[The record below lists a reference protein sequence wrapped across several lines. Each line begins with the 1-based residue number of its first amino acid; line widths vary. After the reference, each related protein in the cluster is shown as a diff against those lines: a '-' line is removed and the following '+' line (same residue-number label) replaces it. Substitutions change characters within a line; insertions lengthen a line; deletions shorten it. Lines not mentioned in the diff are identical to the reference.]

1 MEAARIDGVV
11 KLFRRISTTKLT
23 LAGVVMV
30 TGALPLLAH
39 VLDLGEIWETVIVA
53 LGVAAAT
60 SLLWRLDRVESS
72 HGDQLRERRYLRS
85 VIDAIPHFI
94 FARDSAG
101 RFTLVNKAVADFYG
115 RPVEEVEGRHL
126 YEVHPDPVQARAWL
140 EEDRETLLRGESWNL
155 PVTDTTQ
162 PNGQMMWIAAM
173 KKPLSAEIGGVAQV
187 LGVSINISEQM
198 RAERALAARL
208 DYEHTAAALF
218 QTFVHCGRDQ
228 MEQIMDRV
236 LGRMGRFTNGSR
248 AFLYRFDTACG
259 MAVRQ
264 YAWGD
269 DHADSSELP
278 PTLLPLADLE
288 WLQGLF
294 EMKIPVMSEDL
305 RRHASIPGHFRDDWG
320 PDRAAFLAAPI
331 LRDQQVFGFVGVDS
345 DEARNWTQEHINLV
359 HSVADLFI
367 TVWTKHEMERS
378 LVQAREAAE
387 ASSRAKS
394 EFLANMSHEI
404 RTPMNSVIGLADLLT
419 DMNPTPHQKQYLE
432 MIRVSGSALLSLIND
447 ILDLSKIEAGQL
459 ELDAVET
466 DLHALVDEVTGLIAF
481 TAQSSGLELV
491 CRLAPGVPQ
500 QVLLDPCRLRQVLVN
515 LLNNA
520 VKFTQHGHVY
530 LNIEPVGAGKDHV
543 DLRFAV
549 TDTGIGIAEPALAR
563 IFEKFTQAEAGT
575 TRRYGGTGLGLAIS
589 QQLVGLMG
597 GRIVAASTPG
607 QGSTFEFTL
616 RAPAVTVSTVPEA
629 PAEGPANAGANVLI
643 VTRHSLT
650 GEVLLEKVRML
661 GHQGRVITG
670 GPEALDQAGGWAS
683 AQDRPFTHILFDH
696 EPGPGDD
703 QAQPL
708 PDLRPY
714 LARLAPRH
722 TPRTILLTRLTGHLR
737 EDDLAGHGFAQTLS
751 KPVFTKRLE
760 VLLSGRYADQ
770 ASVAVADGNGAA
782 TAGVGAPPPGLVV
795 LDAAGAPVVDVSAGP
810 RVLLAE
816 DNPFNQKVATAM
828 LKLLGCRVQVAAN
841 GVEAVTMAREGVF
854 DLVLMD
860 CQMPAMDGYEATRRI
875 RDLPSPAGAVTI
887 IAMTANALSGDR
899 KACFTAGMDDFLS
912 KPITKAMLSDMMS
925 KWEIVGKAPEPV
937 VAPVH

>member
-1 MEAARIDGVV
+1 MKLRGDISDLRLVVAAVI
-11 KLFRRISTTKLT
+11 
-23 LAGVVMV
+23 AAA
-30 TGALPLLAH
+30 GALPLAAH
-39 VLDLGEIWETVIVA
+39 AFGFDELWEIVFVA
-53 LGVAAAT
+53 VGAAAAAL
-60 SLLWRLDRVESS
+60 LLWRVGRAHAHRDEKVIE
-72 HGDQLRERRYLRS
+72 HRYLRS

-94 FARDSAG
+94 FARDSEG

-115 RPVEEVEGRHL
+115 LPVEQVEGRHL
-126 YEVHPDPVQARAWL
+126 YDVHPDPAQARAWL
-140 EEDRETLLRGESWNL
+140 DEDRETLLRGEPWSL

-162 PNGQMMWIAAM
+162 NDGRTIWIAAV
-173 KKPLSAEIGGVAQV
+173 KKPLPADIDGVAQV
-187 LGVSINISEQM
+187 LGVSIDISEQM

-218 QTFVHCGRDQ
+218 QTFVHCGREQ
-228 MEQIMDRV
+228 MPQIMDRV
-236 LGRMGRFTNGSR
+236 LGRLGRFTEGSR
-248 AFLYRFDTACG
+248 AFLYRFDTGRG

-264 YAWGD
+264 YTWTD
-269 DHADSSELP
+269 DHADDTEAP
-278 PTLLPLADLE
+278 PTLLPMSDLD
-288 WLQGLF
+288 WLLGLF

-305 RRHASIPGHFRDDWG
+305 RRHTTIPAGFRDDWG
-320 PDRAAFLAAPI
+320 PDRAAFLAAPVI
-331 LRDQQVFGFVGVDS
+331 RDQQVFGFIGVDS
-345 DEARNWTQEHINLV
+345 DQARPWTQEHINLV

-404 RTPMNSVIGLADLLT
+404 RTPMNSVIGLADLLS
-419 DMNPTPHQKQYLE
+419 DMDPTHQQKQYLE

-466 DLHALVDEVTGLIAF
+466 DLPALIDETGSLIAF
-481 TAQSSGLELV
+481 TAHTAGLEFIS
-491 CRLAPGVPQ
+491 RLAPGVPQ
-500 QVLLDPCRLRQVLVN
+500 RVLLDAHRLRQVLTN

-520 VKFTQHGHVY
+520 VKFTQRGHVY
-530 LNIEPVGAGKDHV
+530 LNVEPVGAGDGHV

-549 TDTGIGIAEPALAR
+549 TDTGIGIPAHSLER

-597 GRIVAASTPG
+597 GTICATSEPG
-607 QGSTFEFTL
+607 QGSTFSFTL
-616 RAPAVTVSTVPEA
+616 RLPAVAAAANTQPVGGA
-629 PAEGPANAGANVLI
+629 PGAHVLI

-650 GEVLLEKVRML
+650 GEVLLEKVRLL
-661 GHQGRVITG
+661 GHEGRVILG

-683 AQDRPFTHILFDH
+683 ATDRPFTHILFDH
-696 EPGPGDD
+696 VPAADD
-703 QAQPL
+703 PDDDDNDAAL

-722 TPRTILLTRLTGHLR
+722 DPRVILLARLTGGAR
-737 EDDLAGHGFAQTLS
+737 DQDLHDHGFAHTLA
-751 KPVFTKRLE
+751 KPVLTARLCE
-760 VLLSGRYADQ
+760 LLVGDSLADTG
-770 ASVAVADGNGAA
+770 ATPCAAVAGSLPAGPATPA
-782 TAGVGAPPPGLVV
+782 TATE
-795 LDAAGAPVVDVSAGP
+795 SATADGQGP
-810 RVLLAE
+810 HVLLAE

-828 LKLLGCRVQVAAN
+828 LRLLGCRVEVAAT
-841 GVEAVTMAREGVF
+841 GVEALAMARDGAF

-860 CQMPAMDGYEATRRI
+860 CQMPVMDGYEATRRI
-875 RDLPSPAGAVTI
+875 RGLPAPAGAVTI
-887 IAMTANALSGDR
+887 IAMTANAMSGDR

-912 KPITKAMLSDMMS
+912 KPITKAMLADMMR
-925 KWEIVGKAPEPV
+925 KWEIVAKMPEPV
-937 VAPVH
+937 DAPAG

>member
-1 MEAARIDGVV
+1 V
-11 KLFRRISTTKLT
+11 KLSSDIPDQRL
-23 LAGVVMV
+23 VVAAV
-30 TGALPLLAH
+30 ATATGALPLAAH
-39 VLDLGEIWETVIVA
+39 AFGLGEMWELLAVA
-53 LGVAAAT
+53 LGAAT
-60 SLLWRLDRVESS
+60 ATALLWRLGRARARRDEKIIE
-72 HGDQLRERRYLRS
+72 HRYLRS

-94 FARDSAG
+94 FVRDTEG
-101 RFTLVNKAVADFYG
+101 RFTLVNQAVADFYG
-115 RPVEEVEGRHL
+115 LPVDQVEGRHL
-126 YEVHPDPVQARAWL
+126 YDVHPDPAQARAWL
-140 EEDRETLLRGESWNL
+140 DEDRETLLRGEPWSL

-162 PNGQMMWIAAM
+162 GNGRMIWIAAV
-173 KKPLSAEIGGVAQV
+173 KKPLPADINGVAQV
-187 LGVSINISEQM
+187 LGVSIDISEQM

-228 MEQIMDRV
+228 MPQIMDRV
-236 LGRMGRFTNGSR
+236 LGRLGRFTESSR
-248 AFLYRFDTACG
+248 AFLYRFDVPRGT
-259 MAVRQ
+259 AVRQ
-264 YAWGD
+264 YTWVD
-269 DHADSSELP
+269 DHAEDAEAP
-278 PTLLPLADLE
+278 PTLLPLSDLD

-305 RRHASIPGHFRDDWG
+305 RRQSTIEAGFRDDWG

-331 LRDQQVFGFVGVDS
+331 VRDQQVFGFIGVDS
-345 DEARNWTQEHINLV
+345 SQSRPWTQEHINLV

-367 TVWTKHEMERS
+367 TVWSKHEVERS

-419 DMNPTPHQKQYLE
+419 DMDPTHQQKQYLE

-466 DLHALVDEVTGLIAF
+466 DLPALIDETGGLIAF
-481 TAQSSGLELV
+481 TAHTAGLEFV

-500 QVLLDPCRLRQVLVN
+500 RVLLDGHRLRQVLTN

-520 VKFTQHGHVY
+520 VKFTQRGHVY
-530 LNIEPVGAGKDHV
+530 LNVEPVGAGDGHV

-549 TDTGIGIAEPALAR
+549 SDTGIGIPAHSLER

-597 GRIVAASTPG
+597 GAISATSEPG
-607 QGSTFEFTL
+607 RGSTFSFTL
-616 RAPAVTVSTVPEA
+616 RLPAVDATVAAPAGGGA
-629 PAEGPANAGANVLI
+629 AGAHVLI
-643 VTRHSLT
+643 VTQHSLT
-650 GEVLLEKVRML
+650 GEVLLEKVRLL
-661 GHQGRVITG
+661 GHEGRVILG
-670 GPEALDQAGGWAS
+670 GPEALDQAGGWA
-683 AQDRPFTHILFDH
+683 AAADRPFTHILFDH
-696 EPGPGDD
+696 VPAASDADD
-703 QAQPL
+703 SAAAPAL

-722 TPRTILLTRLTGHLR
+722 DPRVILLARLTGGARDQDLR
-737 EDDLAGHGFAQTLS
+737 DHGFAHSLA
-751 KPVFTKRLE
+751 KPVLTGRLRE
-760 VLLSGRYADQ
+760 LLVGDLGDSGA
-770 ASVAVADGNGAA
+770 
-782 TAGVGAPPPGLVV
+782 
-795 LDAAGAPVVDVSAGP
+795 AAGAVPSAAVAPLESVAAASEGP

-828 LKLLGCRVQVAAN
+828 LKLLGCRVEVAAT
-841 GVEAVTMAREGVF
+841 GVEAVAMARDGAF

-860 CQMPAMDGYEATRRI
+860 CQMPVMDGYQATRRI
-875 RDLPSPAGAVTI
+875 RELPAPADAVTI
-887 IAMTANALSGDR
+887 IAMTANAMSGDR
-899 KACFTAGMDDFLS
+899 KACFAAGMDDFLS
-912 KPITKAMLSDMMS
+912 KPITKAMLGDMMR
-925 KWEIVGKAPEPV
+925 KWEIVAKLPEPV
-937 VAPVH
+937 ETPAG